1 MIINIYSLLKMQ
13 SILKRIKH
21 IKKSSKEKYSLVN
34 LTPSQ
39 QLMIDKDIS
48 KETLLISKKESFF
61 KKIFLITQMIVFL
74 YLCLLLFL

>member
-1 MIINIYSLLKMQ
+1 MTINIYSLLKMQ

>member
-1 MIINIYSLLKMQ
+1 MQ

>member
-1 MIINIYSLLKMQ
+1 MAINIYSLLKIQ

-21 IKKSSKEKYSLVN
+21 IKKTSKEKYSLVN

-74 YLCLLLFL
+74 YFCISILL

>member
-1 MIINIYSLLKMQ
+1 MQ

-74 YLCLLLFL
+74 YLCLSLFI

>member
-1 MIINIYSLLKMQ
+1 MQ

-21 IKKSSKEKYSLVN
+21 IKTSSKEQYSLVN

>member
-1 MIINIYSLLKMQ
+1 MAINIYSLLKIH

-21 IKKSSKEKYSLVN
+21 IKESAKEKYSLVN

-48 KETLLISKKESFF
+48 KEILIISKKESLL
-61 KKIFLITQMIVFL
+61 KKVFLITQMILFL
-74 YLCLLLFL
+74 YLCISIFL